1 MNVVYVLLC
10 KKGLKKDVPPNQK
23 KKLKIN
29 SLFGLVFLGSH
40 RCASLIPAHLWSP
53 LFRSNLHSPQTNL
66 APENWWLEYEWF
78 FGCFLYQVPLF
89 YLTPLENNRH
99 LIAAWVL
106 CFFLKVPFFLF
117 WGLGLV
123 GCFHQ
128 TISWWDLWGE
138 IFQQRRWRSQTA
150 FGGRWSGTFFWKRLG
165 APKVANPKRLE
176 NTESGCVMVSFGVRV
191 PLMLPKVPQSSVGI
205 LRVLSF
211 YI

>member
-23 KKLKIN
+23 NKLEIN
-29 SLFGLVFLGSH
+29 SLFGLFFLGSH

-78 FGCFLYQVPLF
+78 FGCFLYQAPLLS
-89 YLTPLENNRH
+89 LTPLEKKTH
-99 LIAAWVL
+99 LTAYGFCVSQSKGT
-106 CFFLKVPFFLF
+106 FFFV

-138 IFQQRRWRSQTA
+138 IFSTTALKKSNRLRRPLVRNFFLEA
-150 FGGRWSGTFFWKRLG
+150 SGSSKNRKR
-165 APKVANPKRLE
+165 
-176 NTESGCVMVSFGVRV
+176 MVNGE
-191 PLMLPKVPQSSVGI
+191 
-205 LRVLSF
+205 
-211 YI
+211 